1 MRYTSKL
8 NLIDT
13 EIAIKFI
20 KDNFENELAKE
31 LDLIRVSAPLFTL
44 SNTGIN
50 DDLNGV
56 ERPVKFDIL
65 NTNKEAE
72 IVHSLAK
79 WKRVALKRYN
89 IPLDKGIYTDMNA
102 IRRDEKMDFL
112 HSIYVDQWDWERR
125 INEEERNLDYL
136 KEIVKKIY
144 RVILNVNKKVIS
156 LYPTLTNYFPPK
168 IEFFT
173 TSELLDMYPNL
184 SNKERENEIVKKC
197 GAVFIIG
204 IGDKLKDG
212 KEHDLRAPDYDD
224 WKLNGD
230 ILINY
235 PPLNQ
240 AVELSSMGIR
250 VNKES
255 LQEQLIKAHK
265 EERTSLPF
273 HKALLN
279 DELPLSIGGGIGQ
292 SRMCLVMLNKIHIG
306 EVQSSIWDEETLQ
319 FAKKNNITLL

>member
-65 NTNKEAE
+65 NTNSEAE

-125 INEEERNLDYL
+125 INEKERNLDYL

-184 SNKERENEIVKKC
+184 SNKERENEIVKKY

>member
-184 SNKERENEIVKKC
+184 SNKERENEIVKKY

-292 SRMCLVMLNKIHIG
+292 SRMCLVILNKIHIG

>member
-65 NTNKEAE
+65 NTNSEAE

-184 SNKERENEIVKKC
+184 SNKERENEIVKKY